1 MKDAINYKVYPYRW
15 VVLVNYMFAAATIQL
30 LWATFFSITTEAG
43 KYYGF
48 TDTAEGV
55 NAIST
60 LSMVFMIGMIVIS
73 FPSLAAFEKFGF
85 KKAVGFGIVLS
96 GVAALARG
104 IFGDSYTAVLI
115 CTVLFAVAQPFIL
128 NAVGIVGGKWFPANE
143 RATANGLAVLSNFVG
158 MIAGLLVTP
167 LLLEGGMTIKQI
179 LLAYGIFS
187 VVVALLF
194 VVLVREAP
202 PEPPCAPEESERSGF
217 VVGLRSL
224 FKKREFVKGMLIYL
238 IILGILNTFFTLIEP
253 ILRQLSDNAVSVT
266 QTGLIGMIILV
277 MSIIGSFVIPFV
289 SDKDRYQR
297 RKRYLTISMVVGII
311 GFALFLFVS
320 SFTGNITAAVIYG
333 IFGLGCSPLVLTYC
347 AEVAHPTS
355 EGTSEGLLMFGGNV
369 AGVVILGISGL
380 LNGNYAILMWGMV
393 ILLAVGTVLSLT
405 LKENKNIGSS
415 SKGVDA

>member
-1 MKDAINYKVYPYRW
+1 MKEPTSYKVYPYRW

-43 KYYGF
+43 AYYGF
-48 TDTAEGV
+48 TDAAEGV

-60 LSMVFMIGMIVIS
+60 LSIVFMIGMIVIS

-96 GVAALARG
+96 GAAALVRG

-115 CTVLFAVAQPFIL
+115 CTVFFAIAQPFIL

-167 LLLEGGMTIKQI
+167 LLLEGGMTIQQI

-187 VVVALLF
+187 VVVALAF
-194 VVLVREAP
+194 VLLVKEAP
-202 PEPPCAPEESERSGF
+202 PEPPCAPEESQRSGF
-217 VVGLRSL
+217 IKGLRAL
-224 FKKREFVKGMLIYL
+224 FKKPEFVKGMLIYL

-253 ILRQLSDNAVSVT
+253 ILRQLSGDGVSVT
-266 QTGLIGMIILV
+266 QTGVIGMIVLV
-277 MSIIGSFVIPFV
+277 TAIIGSFVIPFL
-289 SDKDRYQR
+289 SDKDPYQR
-297 RKRYLTISMVVGII
+297 RKRFLVISMIIGIV
-311 GFALFLFVS
+311 GFALFLFVG
-320 SFTGNITAAVIYG
+320 SFAGNMTAAIIYG

-347 AEVAHPTS
+347 AEAAYPTS

-369 AGVVILGISGL
+369 AGVVILGVSGL
-380 LNGNYAILMWGMV
+380 LNGNYVVLMWGMV
-393 ILLAVGTVLSLT
+393 ILLAIGTVLSLA
-405 LKENKNIGSS
+405 LKESKKSAHIG
-415 SKGVDA
+415 KGVDV